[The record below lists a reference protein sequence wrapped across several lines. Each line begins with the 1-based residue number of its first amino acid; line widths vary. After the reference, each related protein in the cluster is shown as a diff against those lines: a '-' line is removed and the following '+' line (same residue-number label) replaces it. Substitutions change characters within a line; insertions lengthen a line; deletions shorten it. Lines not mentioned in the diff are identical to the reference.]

1 MTEFAKSRVACL
13 HSNVFYV
20 PAYQLISVINVPTCL
35 RVSVSFLRAKVPNG
49 VPMFQLGV
57 CQTACQF
64 FNLGCQRARR
74 RADFLNI
81 PLNETR
87 EISILHYYIKKFYI
101 ILDIICICIVHRN
114 CIILISILMSY
125 QRKVWNFSFS
135 FFLFCSLVRIE
146 NMKKTWFLYVTSNK
160 GFLKFSTA
168 KTVKQNKKYV
178 LIL

>member
-1 MTEFAKSRVACL
+1 MLACQRLVFTCQSAKRRA
-13 HSNVFYV
+13 NV
-20 PAYQLISVINVPTCL
+20 STW
-35 RVSVSFLRAKVPNG
+35 RVPNG
-49 VPMFQLGV
+49 VPIFQFRLPT
-57 CQTACQF
+57 CQKAC
-64 FNLGCQRARR
+64 R
-74 RADFLNI
+74 FLNI

-146 NMKKTWFLYVTSNK
+146 NIKKTWFLYVTSNK

-178 LIL
+178 LILWSS

>member
-1 MTEFAKSRVACL
+1 MTEFAKSRVTRACIQTCSTCQRTSL
-13 HSNVFYV
+13 SAWLTCQRACVSASRFYV
-20 PAYQLISVINVPTCL
+20 P
-35 RVSVSFLRAKVPNG
+35 K
-49 VPMFQLGV
+49 

-114 CIILISILMSY
+114 CIILISILRSY

-146 NMKKTWFLYVTSNK
+146 N
-160 GFLKFSTA
+160 
-168 KTVKQNKKYV
+168 
-178 LIL
+178 I